1 MVRVLV
7 FSAIVLLVS
16 ACSITYYGTYVESG
30 AEPSGPKL
38 IIKPAD
44 ISH

>member
-1 MVRVLV
+1 MVRVLI
-7 FSAIVLLVS
+7 FSAIVLAVS
-16 ACSITYYGTYVESG
+16 ACSITYYGTYVEPG

-44 ISH
+44 VSR

>member
-1 MVRVLV
+1 MRHVLI
-7 FSAIVLLVS
+7 FSAIVLLIS
-16 ACSITYYGTYVESG
+16 ACSITYYGTYVEPG

-44 ISH
+44 ISR